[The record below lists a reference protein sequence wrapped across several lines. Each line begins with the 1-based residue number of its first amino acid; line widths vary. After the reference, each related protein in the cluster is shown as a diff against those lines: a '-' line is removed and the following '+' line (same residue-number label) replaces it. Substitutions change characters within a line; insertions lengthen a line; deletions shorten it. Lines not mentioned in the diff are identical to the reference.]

1 MAYKPYSVRVILH
14 FSQNKISYKT
24 PQRLKLIFI
33 YKTVHPHGTM
43 TITRSKSQRD
53 KYTRLR
59 QAEFNFV
66 RAYEQIKLLDREY
79 QSLYRRNKK
88 MLQTQDKALKYSVRN
103 RMLIVEGVR
112 EIYFMYSRKK
122 AENISI
128 LLQELKINR
137 PFIHQ

>member
-1 MAYKPYSVRVILH
+1 
-14 FSQNKISYKT
+14 
-24 PQRLKLIFI
+24 
-33 YKTVHPHGTM
+33 M

-122 AENISI
+122 AEKISI